1 VKTQIRRSRR
11 SIPRAV
17 AAGIGALA
25 LAVAGCSSSGGGSSS
40 GSSGGSSGGKDGSK
54 FSIFFTTEDTQTP
67 DELKKLAATS
77 CSSEAAALPIDLQQT
92 PSTNLQQKLQL
103 LAGQNALPLLYAADN
118 TTIVPG
124 GSYYKTGNVLDIA
137 KALKQAG
144 VADDMTP
151 VAESTIKQT
160 FQNTVPSV
168 PFQFNIE
175 GLFYNK
181 KIFADNHLSV
191 PTTYDQLLA
200 DSAKLKAAGI
210 TPISAS
216 GATGWTI
223 SRWIGVLLFRELG
236 PTAMQAIK
244 DGKAKLTDPEY
255 VKAAEQVA
263 QMGKDGYFSQ
273 GITSLDYNSAVA
285 QFLTGKSAMI
295 YMGTWL
301 LAQIN
306 DPKQNKEGNNIGF
319 MPFPAVTGGK
329 GSIDQYPAN
338 AGSPNVMNAKLYGP
352 KAEAWLK
359 CIAQNYGSA
368 SLKDQGTFSGFKV
381 NTPVKSLP
389 PLTSAVQ
396 SIINKTKQ
404 SVLWFEA
411 YFTPKA
417 NADASN
423 NAAALVTG
431 QMSPQQYMSALQS
444 DLATGS

>member
-1 VKTQIRRSRR
+1 VFPYALAA
-11 SIPRAV
+11 SIGAV
-17 AAGIGALA
+17 ALVA
-25 LAVAGCSSSGGGSSS
+25 AGCSSSGGSGSAAGGNGSST
-40 GSSGGSSGGKDGSK
+40 
-54 FSIFFTTEDTQTP
+54 FSILFTTEDTQTP
-67 DELKKLAATS
+67 AELNKLAAS
-77 CSSEAAALPIDLQQT
+77 ACKSEASAMPISLQQT
-92 PSTNLQQKLQL
+92 PDANLQQKVQL
-103 LAGQNALPLLYAADN
+103 LAGQNDLPFMYAADN

-124 GSYYKTGNVLDIA
+124 GTYYKTGNVLDIA
-137 KALKQAG
+137 KALSQLG

-160 FQNTVPSV
+160 FDGTVPSV

-181 KIFADNHLSV
+181 KIFAEHNISV

-200 DSAKLKAAGI
+200 DAAKLKAAGI
-210 TPISAS
+210 TPFSAS
-216 GATGWTI
+216 GSTGWTI

-244 DGKAKLTDPEY
+244 SGKAKLTDPEY

-263 QMGKDGYFSQ
+263 QLGKAGFFSQ

-306 DPKQNKEGNNIGF
+306 DPKQNKEGSNIGF

-338 AGSPNVMNAKLYGP
+338 AGSPNVVNAKLYGP
-352 KAEAWLK
+352 KAQAWLK

-389 PLTSAVQ
+389 PLTATVQ
-396 SIINKTKQ
+396 NIINKTQQ

-411 YFTPKA
+411 YFPPKA

-431 QMSPQQYMSALQS
+431 QMSPQQYMSDLQS